1 MVIEQDEDF
10 RASTISMAF
19 SITGIEW
26 ELLNKMPSLSPKVI
40 IGGCSLSHP
49 HYECLNP
56 FGVKCCPKCSL
67 GLIKCTHALLLSLV

>member
-1 MVIEQDEDF
+1 MVIELDEDF

-49 HYECLNP
+49 HYEC
-56 FGVKCCPKCSL
+56 
-67 GLIKCTHALLLSLV
+67 H